1 MVILMLRSPREQ
13 ESGQFT
19 SLMGLQKPLHKRI
32 KVEEE
37 KLWRKECGTVII
49 YETEAWSFIFP

>member
-1 MVILMLRSPREQ
+1 MLRSPREQ

-37 KLWRKECGTVII
+37 KLWRKECGTFII